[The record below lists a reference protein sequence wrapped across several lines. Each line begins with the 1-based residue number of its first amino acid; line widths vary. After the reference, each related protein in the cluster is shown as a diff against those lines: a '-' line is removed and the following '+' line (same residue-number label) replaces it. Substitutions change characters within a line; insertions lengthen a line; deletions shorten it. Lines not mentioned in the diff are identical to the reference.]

1 MPTII
6 HTDQAPVAIG
16 AYNQAIQAGQMVFI
30 SGQIGLDPKTGSM
43 RSAIFEEQAHQAFQN
58 LRAVCQAASGDLHK
72 LVKMTV
78 FLSDMQYF
86 QRFNEIMVDY
96 FGDHPYPSRSVV
108 ACLGLPRNASIE
120 LEGIM
125 FLD

>member
-6 HTDQAPVAIG
+6 HTEQAPVAIG

-30 SGQIGLDPKTGSM
+30 SGQIGLDPKTGTM

-78 FLSDMQYF
+78 FLSDMQYY

-108 ACLGLPRNASIE
+108 ACLGLPRSAFVE

>member
-6 HTDQAPVAIG
+6 HTEHAPVAIG

-30 SGQIGLDPKTGSM
+30 SGQIGLDPKTGTM
-43 RSAIFEEQAHQAFQN
+43 RSTIFEEQAHQAFQN

-72 LVKMTV
+72 LIKMTV
-78 FLSDMQYF
+78 FLADMQYY
-86 QRFNEIMVDY
+86 QCFNEIMMDY
-96 FGDHPYPSRSVV
+96 FGDHTYPSRSVV
-108 ACLGLPRNASIE
+108 ACLGLPRNALVE